1 MNEIVVSNTWRKSTR
16 CETSACVEV
25 ATEGPLVGLRNS
37 TRPEVHLAIDASA
50 WRQFIAGVR
59 TGEFDRTA

>member
-1 MNEIVVSNTWRKSTR
+1 MNKIVVSTWRKSTR

-25 ATEGPLVGLRNS
+25 ATGGSLVGLRNS
-37 TRPEVHLAIDASA
+37 TLPEVHLSIDASA
-50 WRQFIAGVR
+50 WRQFIDGVR